1 MMLEGKVPM
10 RVQTTYFDEPGIAC
24 TEETVRLA
32 VDRAKELGVA
42 RMVVASSRGHTA
54 RVALEALVKTDI
66 KMFVL
71 GEDRPDF
78 PAALVADLEAAGHL
92 VAFGSELTYDYPEV
106 VANAYRKFGEGTK
119 VAVECASVAADQGFV
134 AVGEEVVSVAG
145 TGPWGYGEKGGG
157 ADTAL
162 VVEAHPSSEH
172 REDAGLPD
180 KVDRRRVKELICKP
194 R

>member
-1 MMLEGKVPM
+1 MPEGKVPM
-10 RVQTTYFDEPGIAC
+10 LIQTTYFDEPGIAC

-32 VDRAKELGVA
+32 VARAKELGIA
-42 RMVVASSRGHTA
+42 RMAVASTRGRTA
-54 RVALEALVKTDI
+54 RVALKALAETDI

-78 PAALVADLEAAGHL
+78 PASLVADLEAAGHV

-119 VAVECASVAADQGFV
+119 VAVESVAVATDQGFV

-145 TGPWGYGEKGGG
+145 TGPWGYEEKGGG

-162 VVEAHPSSEH
+162 VVAGHFSSEH
-172 REDAGLPD
+172 REDAALPG